1 MPARPI
7 STVIK
12 HQQLLVAVAKTS
24 VSEAARLME
33 KHKVG
38 AVMVVDA
45 HGQLSGIFTERDALF
60 RVLAAGRD
68 PATTLLS
75 AVMTKKPQT
84 IAPDRPV
91 GHALHMMYENGFR
104 HVPVVERGRP
114 GGHDLR
120 ARRARTRAAGI
131 RIRSAA
137 PTADRRDIGLAPARP
152 RREAAARGFVSRV

>member
-12 HQQLLVAVAKTS
+12 QQQLLVAVAKTS

-33 KHKVG
+33 NHKVG

-104 HVPVVERGRP
+104 HVPVVEHGRP
-114 GGHDLR
+114 VGMIS
-120 ARRARTRAAGI
+120 ARDALGPELQEFESDVQRRQ
-131 RIRSAA
+131 RIGE
-137 PTADRRDIGLAPARP
+137 ILG
-152 RREAAARGFVSRV
+152 

>member
-45 HGQLSGIFTERDALF
+45 HGQFSGIFTERDALF

-84 IAPDRPV
+84 IPPDRPV

-104 HVPVVERGRP
+104 HVPVVENGRP
-114 GGHDLR
+114 VGMIS
-120 ARRARTRAAGI
+120 ARDALGPELQEFESEVQRRQ
-131 RIRSAA
+131 RIGE
-137 PTADRRDIGLAPARP
+137 ILG
-152 RREAAARGFVSRV
+152 

>member
-114 GGHDLR
+114 VGMIS
-120 ARRARTRAAGI
+120 ARDALGPELQEFESEVQRRQ
-131 RIRSAA
+131 RIGE
-137 PTADRRDIGLAPARP
+137 ILG
-152 RREAAARGFVSRV
+152 